1 MLLCCSIVFSS
12 MLTLAQIIF
21 FLTPY
26 DSQAKQSRWGSD
38 FRQWPHFC
46 KYYFSKRDSN
56 QPVSYKKK
64 KVAFSFFFSFYC
76 ILDMNN
82 FEKMKGQ
89 GRKNVSFQHYQ
100 CVLLLWALSKMQR
113 ALSNL
118 WVQLPWN
125 LFSRYTFSSSLCTK
139 HSKDYFV
146 PEAVLHFNT
155 LNKRLS
161 THPWS

>member
-1 MLLCCSIVFSS
+1 

-46 KYYFSKRDSN
+46 KHYFSKRDSN

-64 KVAFSFFFSFYC
+64 KVAFFSSSSSSFYC
-76 ILDMNN
+76 IIDLNS

-89 GRKNVSFQHYQ
+89 GGKNVSFQHYQ
-100 CVLLLWALSKMQR
+100 CVLLFWALSKTQR

-125 LFSRYTFSSSLCTK
+125 LFSRYTFSSSLCTEY
-139 HSKDYFV
+139 SKDYFI
-146 PEAVLHFNT
+146 PETVLHFST
-155 LNKRLS
+155 LNNWLS
-161 THPWS
+161 THLCIWS